1 LEKTRQRPDWEWW
14 QLAGMMKVSIVGF
27 AVGGAFLSLAFWDMP
42 FYFMVILGCDGKVG
56 QRQIT

>member
-1 LEKTRQRPDWEWW
+1 
-14 QLAGMMKVSIVGF
+14 MMKVSIVGF

-56 QRQIT
+56 QRQIA